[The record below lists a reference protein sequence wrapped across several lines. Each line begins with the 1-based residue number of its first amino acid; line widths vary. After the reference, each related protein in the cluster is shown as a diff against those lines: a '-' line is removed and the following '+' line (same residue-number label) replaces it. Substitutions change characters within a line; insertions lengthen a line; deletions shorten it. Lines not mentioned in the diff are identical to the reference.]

1 MKLLL
6 YKPLCYDLVQ
16 CANDI
21 NFCPDEGIINDA
33 INSFFLVKTSIN
45 LRWFETIRR
54 ERYRREVFGDYNTAY
69 WKLSNPR
76 KEVFKKLE
84 VVILTE

>member
-6 YKPLCYDLVQ
+6 YKPLYYNLNE

-21 NFCPDEGIINDA
+21 NFCPDKDMIKDA
-33 INSFFLVKTSIN
+33 INSFFLVSTPTH
-45 LRWFETIRR
+45 LRWLETFRR
-54 ERYRREVFGDYNTAY
+54 ECNRRENYNDYSPAY
-69 WKLSNPR
+69 WLLSKPK

-84 VVILTE
+84 VVSV

>member
-1 MKLLL
+1 MNILL
-6 YKPLCYDLVQ
+6 YKPLHYDLNE

-21 NFCPDEGIINDA
+21 NFCPDEGIIKDA
-33 INSFFLVKTSIN
+33 INSFFLARIPTYFRC
-45 LRWFETIRR
+45 LETFRR
-54 ERYRREVFGDYNTAY
+54 ELYRWENYSSYY
-69 WKLSNPR
+69 WSLSNPR

>member
-6 YKPLCYDLVQ
+6 YKPLCYDLDQ

-21 NFCPDEGIINDA
+21 NFYPDENIIKDA
-33 INSFFLVKTSIN
+33 INSFFLVSTPTH
-45 LRWFETIRR
+45 LRWLETLRR
-54 ERYRREVFGDYNTAY
+54 ECNSRENHSDYSTAY
-69 WKLSNPR
+69 WMLSKPK